1 MKQAVKQSG
10 TRRKVT
16 FASAIGYGM
25 GDLYGGGQGALVA
38 TYLALFWNR
47 FCGMGI
53 GLTQGVIGMS
63 AILSAFAALGF
74 GVLCDNLYRFRV
86 GRRFGRRRLVLA
98 VVAPAVLVGCL
109 LWIPGLPVPL
119 YCLVYAVWVMLA
131 QLFGTSYST
140 LPGEMTTDFSERT
153 TLSTVRLF
161 LSTASGTLIPLV
173 GGVVLAAVGEN
184 HPGGYMGFAFVVTAM
199 FSLAIAVCWHSTWE
213 MTPREAG
220 FGAYETTSRGGKS
233 VTRWNTGTGQSGKPA
248 RPVIRRWMRR
258 IAVML
263 REYASTLRIAEFR
276 RHLVVYVMVMVSM
289 DLFGQLFLFFTIY
302 DWGSTAAFG
311 SMLLTCAVI
320 SLPLMP
326 VFGWAV
332 VAIGPRRLYA
342 INFVG
347 CLIGVAW
354 LLASWLFAGA
364 MPRPAW
370 TVFTVIGALW
380 FFAFKSLCGYLPW
393 QVFPYMADVDQIVTG
408 RYRSATFLGTQTFVR
423 QLCSGLLSIGA
434 GLVLAATG
442 FDSQRNSQPTAAR
455 IVIGAM
461 LLGWFAIAMIIGWI
475 ASQRMAISK
484 ETDAILLDE
493 IARLQHGGS
502 KADVTDSTRAVVE
515 RLTGVGYEQCWPPRE
530 A

>member
-10 TRRKVT
+10 SRRKIT

-47 FCGMGI
+47 FCGMDI

-119 YCLVYAVWVMLA
+119 YCLVYVVWVILA

-140 LPGEMTTDFSERT
+140 LPGEMTADFSERT

-161 LSTASGTLIPLV
+161 LATASGTLIPLA
-173 GGVVLAAVGEN
+173 GGVVLAAVGED
-184 HPGGYMGFAFVVTAM
+184 HPGGYMGFAFAVTAM
-199 FSLAIAVCWHSTWE
+199 FSLAIAICWRSTWE
-213 MTPREAG
+213 MTPQEAG
-220 FGAYETTSRGGKS
+220 FCEYETASGISAARRKA
-233 VTRWNTGTGQSGKPA
+233 VRPGKPS
-248 RPVIRRWMRR
+248 RSGIRRWTHRA
-258 IAVML
+258 AVML
-263 REYASTLRIAEFR
+263 REYGSTLRIAEFR
-276 RHLVVYVMVMVSM
+276 RHLIVYVMVMVSM

-332 VAIGPRRLYA
+332 VTIGPRRLYA
-342 INFVG
+342 INFAG

-354 LLASWLFAGA
+354 LLASWLLAGT

-370 TVFTVIGALW
+370 TVFTIIGALW

-442 FDSQRNSQPTAAR
+442 FDSQRGSQPTAAR
-455 IVIGAM
+455 IGIGAM

-475 ASQRMAISK
+475 ASQRMAISR

-493 IARLQHGGS
+493 IARLRRGGG
-502 KADVTDSTRAVVE
+502 KADVDDKTRAVVE
-515 RLTGVGYEQCWPPRE
+515 QLTGIDYERCWRSRQ

>member
-1 MKQAVKQSG
+1 M
-10 TRRKVT
+10 
-16 FASAIGYGM
+16 SAIGYGM

-47 FCGMGI
+47 FCGMDI

-63 AILSAFAALGF
+63 AILSAFVALGF

-98 VVAPAVLVGCL
+98 VVAPAVLVGFL
-109 LWIPGLPVPL
+109 LWIPGLPVAL
-119 YCLVYAVWVMLA
+119 YCLVYVVWVMLA

-161 LSTASGTLIPLV
+161 LATASGTLIPLV
-173 GGVVLAAVGEN
+173 GGIVLATVGED
-184 HPGGYMGFAFVVTAM
+184 HPGGYMGFTFVVTAM
-199 FSLAIAVCWHSTWE
+199 FSLAIVICWHSTWE

-220 FGAYETTSRGGKS
+220 FGVYETLSRGAQGS
-233 VTRWNTGTGQSGKPA
+233 VHRNAGRPAGQTCS
-248 RPVIRRWMRR
+248 VIRTWTHRA
-258 IAVML
+258 AVML
-263 REYASTLRIAEFR
+263 REYLSTLRIAEFR

-289 DLFGQLFLFFTIY
+289 DLFGQLFLFFAIY
-302 DWGSTAAFG
+302 DWGSSAAFG

-326 VFGWAV
+326 AFGWAV

-342 INFVG
+342 INFAG

-354 LLASWLFAGA
+354 LLASWLCAGV

-380 FFAFKSLCGYLPW
+380 FFSFKSLCGYLPW
-393 QVFPYMADVDQIVTG
+393 QVFPYMADVDHIVTG
-408 RYRSATFLGTQTFVR
+408 RYRSATFLGTQTFAR

-442 FDSQRNSQPTAAR
+442 FDSQHGTQPFAAH

-461 LLGWFAIAMIIGWI
+461 LLGWFAVAMIVGWI

-502 KADVTDSTRAVVE
+502 KADVTDKTRAVVE
-515 RLTGVGYEQCWPPRE
+515 RLTGVGYEQCWPSQE